1 MYIIIVINVNI
12 ITEAALQADWGEN
25 QKPDQGVKLAL
36 IKIAPCFSLQSDAKP
51 FADLGHI
58 MPEWQQLCL
67 APAM

>member
-12 ITEAALQADWGEN
+12 ITEAALQADWGKN

-36 IKIAPCFSLQSDAKP
+36 IKIAPCFSLQSDAKA

>member
-1 MYIIIVINVNI
+1 MYIIIINI
-12 ITEAALQADWGEN
+12 MITEAAPQADSGGKN

-36 IKIAPCFSLQSDAKP
+36 ISIAPCFSLQSDAKP

-67 APAM
+67 APAI